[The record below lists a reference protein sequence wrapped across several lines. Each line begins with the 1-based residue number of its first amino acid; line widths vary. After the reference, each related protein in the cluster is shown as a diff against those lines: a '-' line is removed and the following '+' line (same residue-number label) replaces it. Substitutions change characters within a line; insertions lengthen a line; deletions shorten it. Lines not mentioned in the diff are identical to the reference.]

1 MAFVAYPTI
10 AKADSLIESAATNIT
25 AYNISQE
32 NCEAYQ
38 ENYLSAEQWA
48 TDYAAKIE
56 ELQCIVS
63 ELDSLGGYVDGDY
76 SVDYDSLTY
85 ISDVQAKIDELA
97 AMRDAAN
104 QKKKEAE
111 EAAARARTIS
121 YSNRGN
127 SSSSGAYYGG
137 NTGGLTRQ
145 SGVNY
150 YNGYRETY
158 YNLNMNGVVSNAQN
172 MGISGNYWVRE
183 DGVKMYG
190 DYVIVASSDHSK
202 GTVVDT
208 SLGTGIVLDYCP
220 GSGIHDIATAW

>member
-10 AKADSLIESAATNIT
+10 AKADSLVESAATNIT

-56 ELQCIVS
+56 ELQGIVS

-127 SSSSGAYYGG
+127 SSGGGAYYGG

-150 YNGYRETY
+150 YNGRRETY
-158 YNLNMNGVVSNAQN
+158 YSSNVLYHYRTPEWTVDSEGFYRDSQ
-172 MGISGNYWVRE
+172 GRY
-183 DGVKMYG
+183 
-190 DYVIVASSDHSK
+190 IVAASDMAQGTVFQGSK
-202 GTVVDT
+202 GTCLVAD
-208 SLGTGIVLDYCP
+208 SGCAEGTTDYY
-220 GSGIHDIATAW
+220 TQW